1 MARAGDLV
9 FRGGALYHPDGRK
22 VQPGELRGGVV
33 QRERDFEVVEAEP
46 QGDDDGRQ
54 MGLFEEDK

>member
-9 FRGGALYHPDGRK
+9 FRDGKLYHPDGRS

-46 QGDDDGRQ
+46 QCDDDGQ
-54 MGLFEEDK
+54 MGLFEEDV